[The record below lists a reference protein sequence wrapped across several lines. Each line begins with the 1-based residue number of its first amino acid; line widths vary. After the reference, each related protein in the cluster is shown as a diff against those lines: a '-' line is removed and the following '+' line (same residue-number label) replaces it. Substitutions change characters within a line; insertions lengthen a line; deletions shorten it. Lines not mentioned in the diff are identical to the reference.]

1 MSSKCQVAQFVPGF
15 AEIMY
20 FIISEKNKSQSKPYL
35 LLELALDIACV
46 LSTLAHTET
55 KCQRPVF
62 RMENRYYN
70 VQHRHKLER
79 PPKLLLRMS
88 NV

>member
-1 MSSKCQVAQFVPGF
+1 MSLKCQVAQFVSGF

-20 FIISEKNKSQSKPYL
+20 CIISEKNISQSKPYL
-35 LLELALDIACV
+35 LLELALDITCV
-46 LSTLAHTET
+46 LSTLAHTGT

-62 RMENRYYN
+62 RAENRYN
-70 VQHRHKLER
+70 VQHRDKLER

>member
-1 MSSKCQVAQFVPGF
+1 MSSKCQVAQFVSGF

-20 FIISEKNKSQSKPYL
+20 CIISEKNISQSKPYL
-35 LLELALDIACV
+35 LLELALDITCV
-46 LSTLAHTET
+46 LSTLAHTGT

-62 RMENRYYN
+62 RAENRYYN
-70 VQHRHKLER
+70 VQHRDKLER